1 MVVGLGT
8 GSTATHFIR
17 GLGDKVRAGMKVVA
31 IPTSE
36 ESRRLAEEVG
46 VPLTTFKDHPQIDV
60 TVDGADEVSPYLD
73 LIKGLGGALV
83 REKIVAH
90 ASKRVVIVVDES
102 KLVPELGTKTVI
114 PVEVITLAAYR
125 VMYAVDATWAGNAVV
140 REKNGKPFVSDNGN
154 TILDWKHGVI
164 EDPAALEKQLKA
176 MTGVV
181 DSGIFA
187 GVAIPLSS
195 RPPPESENSRGEL
208 RDGGRILDSA
218 EFSLRPSIHYLP
230 SAGCFESSVRRWVR
244 KMGNSSSGA
253 TKTI

>member
-1 MVVGLGT
+1 MTDDLKKQAAFAVLDEISDGMVVGLGT

-36 ESRRLAEEVG
+36 QSRRLAEEVG
-46 VPLTTFKDHPQIDV
+46 IPLTNLKDHPQIDV

-90 ASKRVVIVVDES
+90 ASKSVFIVVDES
-102 KLVPELGTKTVI
+102 KLVPRLGTKTVV
-114 PVEVITLAAYR
+114 PVEVITMAESCVIYELR
-125 VMYAVDATWAGNAVV
+125 RLGGESVV
-140 REKNGKPFVSDNGN
+140 REKDGKPFVSDNGN
-154 TILDWKHGVI
+154 TILDWKHGII

-187 GVAIPLSS
+187 GVAT
-195 RPPPESENSRGEL
+195 
-208 RDGGRILDSA
+208 
-218 EFSLRPSIHYLP
+218 SIIV
-230 SAGCFESSVRRWVR
+230 AA
-244 KMGNSSSGA
+244 SSGIR
-253 TKTI
+253 KLKR